1 MTRITKRDSLGRIVK
16 GGSNLTSE
24 EARAMVAKKGDDRE
38 KEHYDSID
46 RLLVDAGFDPPKTAP
61 EHLRVLADLAVQ
73 NKSGSVQALSAFLA
87 LTGRGV
93 NGDPPV
99 EIIHDDYEKGFSD
112 ATRLFLDLAFSF
124 DGLNFVR
131 GLLKA
136 IPEVR
141 KSRGEKPQISRLE
154 QAQRAAIRVQAA
166 EVPGLD
172 LSNLSDFDD
181 TLGTNGRESRDKA

>member
-46 RLLVDAGFDPPKTAP
+46 RLLVDAGFDPPAQAP
-61 EHLRVLADLAVQ
+61 EHLRILCALATQ
-73 NKSGSVQALSAFLA
+73 NKAGSVAAMQAFLS

-131 GLLKA
+131 GILKA
-136 IPEVR
+136 ISEVR
-141 KSRGEKPQISRLE
+141 KSRGEKPQISRLQ
-154 QAQRAAIRVQAA
+154 QAQQEMFKTSAVAKVD
-166 EVPGLD
+166 GLD
-172 LSNLSDFDD
+172 YSFFDD
-181 TLGTNGRESRDKA
+181 ALGTNGRESRDKA